1 VQTSTHSMPRRSPS
15 GSHPGDAPALYQLL
29 PPLTDAEY
37 AALRDDIAEC
47 GVLVP
52 VEVDENG
59 AILDGHH
66 RVRAATELGLT
77 YPTVVRSGLSE
88 RAKRDHARRLNL
100 ARRHLSQEQRR
111 TIIADLLAEDPT
123 VSDRA
128 VARLVG
134 CSHHTVA
141 AVRRGGQSAHP
152 DTSTRQATR
161 EEAEAGTQRIRE
173 QLAALHWLRLQHRPP
188 LHELPEDIKDALIA
202 GELQQHR
209 ASFEDAG
216 MPPEVIATTLDVL
229 VAPLSAAMYDEPY
242 GRRP

>member
-1 VQTSTHSMPRRSPS
+1 MTNANHL
-15 GSHPGDAPALYQLL
+15 PGGVSEPYQLL
-29 PPLTDAEY
+29 PPLSEAEY

-66 RVRAATELGLT
+66 RARAATELGLP
-77 YPTVVRSGLSE
+77 YPTVVRAGLTE
-88 RAKRDHARRLNL
+88 QGKRDHSRRLNM

-111 TIIADLLAEDPT
+111 TVITDVLAEDPA

-152 DTSTRQATR
+152 VAVTRQATR
-161 EEAEAGTQRIRE
+161 EEAEAGTQRISDV
-173 QLAALHWLRLQHRPP
+173 LATEYRLLTEYRPP
-188 LHELPEDIKDALIA
+188 LHELPEATKDALIA
-202 GELQQHR
+202 EEILRWSDQLG
-209 ASFEDAG
+209 AAG
-216 MPPEVIATTLDVL
+216 MPPDVVATTLTVV
-229 VAPLSAAMYDEPY
+229 VAPLYAALRDEPY
-242 GRRP
+242 GWRP